1 MSTSRNRT
9 ALDALALAA
18 TRIGAT
24 PVDAALARREAR
36 RLHPPE
42 PQTDRP
48 MLVVIG
54 GPRTGST
61 LIYPYL
67 CQQLGA
73 PARFDPP
80 PLPELR
86 GSTTVRLSR
95 SDQAIVTAELD

>member
-1 MSTSRNRT
+1 MSTSRNRA

-24 PVDAALARREAR
+24 PADAALVRREER
-36 RLHPPE
+36 RWHAAE

-61 LIYPYL
+61 LIHPYL
-67 CQQLGA
+67 FQQLGA
-73 PARFDPP
+73 PARSDPP
-80 PLPELR
+80 PLPELSA
-86 GSTTVRLSR
+86 STTARLSR
-95 SDQAIVTAELD
+95 SDQAIVTTELD